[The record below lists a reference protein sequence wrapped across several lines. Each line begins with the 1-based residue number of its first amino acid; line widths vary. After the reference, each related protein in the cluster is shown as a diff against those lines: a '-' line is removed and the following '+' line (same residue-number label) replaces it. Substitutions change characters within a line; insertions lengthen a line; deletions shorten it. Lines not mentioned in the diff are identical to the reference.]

1 MTRTDSGIIQFTR
14 GRSRTKDLGR
24 HPARQT
30 RDTSITA
37 ITFNPERRAESY
49 DPERRATDTVSAAPH
64 VSMIKLLCKFTLK
77 IGLLTVVAAGTIALK
92 TAIWFPHFNQ

>member
-1 MTRTDSGIIQFTR
+1 MTAS
-14 GRSRTKDLGR
+14 
-24 HPARQT
+24 
-30 RDTSITA
+30 
-37 ITFNPERRAESY
+37 TFNPERRAESY
-49 DPERRATDTVSAAPH
+49 DPESRATNAVSAASH